1 VECCLFWASL
11 SLPRSVLV
19 WILMWSLCFSPAHTF
34 TGTACTSPST
44 GFIINESSL
53 LHGNIQLDLGNP
65 AVDARCGEKDFP
77 GTSANSAMILEFNP
91 AQEISSLQAQGMS
104 MAFALL
110 GFAVIWCV
118 WARSLVG
125 IAKEVRRWLG
135 EEGRF

>member
-1 VECCLFWASL
+1 VL
-11 SLPRSVLV
+11 SLLGP
-19 WILMWSLCFSPAHTF
+19 
-34 TGTACTSPST
+34 T
-44 GFIINESSL
+44 GFASHGDMIIDVVVVFFSGTYFYWNRMYVPFRRVHHMNPLFYIASSNSIL
-53 LHGNIQLDLGNP
+53 PIN
-65 AVDARCGEKDFP
+65 AVDSRCGEKDFP